1 MIHGKPVECEA
12 LPLGKKYIPPD
23 PDQQWVSR
31 YIQQACCSLHIAKW
45 FNAHCCK
52 HFISDWPTVFR
63 NSFILS
69 PLLCQCTKYG
79 ITTAQLTE
87 YFAEPSKYEINSLKR
102 RLLRNKYPEEANG
115 TSNLP
120 IDLYYQSM
128 EKSWLKGVC
137 KKSAQY
143 WPSEPKTK

>member
-45 FNAHCCK
+45 FNTPCCE
-52 HFISDWPTVFR
+52 HFVSDWQTVFL

-120 IDLYYQSM
+120 IDLYCQSM
-128 EKSWLKGVC
+128 G
-137 KKSAQY
+137 KKVKNGKKCAQY